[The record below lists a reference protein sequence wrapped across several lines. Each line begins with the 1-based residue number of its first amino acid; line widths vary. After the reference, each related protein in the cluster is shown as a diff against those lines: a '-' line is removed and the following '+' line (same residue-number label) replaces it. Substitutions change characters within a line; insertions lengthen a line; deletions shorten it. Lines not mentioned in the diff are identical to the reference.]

1 MKNFEFKTRFTLNDS
16 FGHMNQPKP
25 KKRKGIPIWMILI
38 AIVVGGLPVYSYLV
52 LTGKMFEFD
61 FVKKFF
67 GGSEPQ
73 TVYRSPNQSKPYKP
87 WVTNKPR
94 IDHRKGQKKLVPPK
108 QDDELI
114 YSWIDA
120 DGVKRFSNV
129 QPTGHNKKALKV
141 TKAYNS
147 TPSKKLNRR
156 SSISSVG
163 NARETRVYIRNNR
176 ILVPV
181 KLGNN
186 GREVSTL
193 LVLDTGASITSIH
206 DDFADKF
213 GYFHYTPSRST
224 IADGSIVDT
233 KRTNF
238 DYIIVGPH
246 RINNFNTTVI
256 VYKGRSEKS
265 KGLLGMNFL
274 KNVKYQLDYNR
285 QVIKWL

>member
-1 MKNFEFKTRFTLNDS
+1 MKTSEFRTRFARNDS
-16 FGHMNQPKP
+16 FGHMNKPNP
-25 KKRKGIPIWMILI
+25 KKRKGIPIWMIFV

-52 LTGKMFEFD
+52 LTGKMFEFY
-61 FVKKFF
+61 FVKKIF

-73 TVYRSPNQSKPYKP
+73 TVYKSPINSKPEKP
-87 WVTNKPR
+87 WVTNKP
-94 IDHRKGQKKLVPPK
+94 IIGHRKGQRKFAPPK
-108 QDDELI
+108 QGDELI
-114 YSWIDA
+114 YSWIDG
-120 DGVKRFSNV
+120 DGVKQFSNV
-129 QPTGHNKKALKV
+129 QPTGNKKALKV

-147 TPSKKLNRR
+147 TPSKKISRR

-163 NARETRVYIRNNR
+163 KARETRVYIRNNQ

-193 LVLDTGASITSIH
+193 LLLDTGATTTSIH
-206 DDFADKF
+206 DDLANRF
-213 GYFHYTPSRST
+213 GYFEYQPSKSI
-224 IADGSIVDT
+224 IADGSTVKT

-246 RINNFNTTVI
+246 RINNFNATVI
-256 VYKGRSEKS
+256 AYKGRSEKS

-274 KNVKYQLDYNR
+274 KNIKYMVDYNR